1 MQFDLAPSFN
11 ALCRMCIK
19 GSDCNFQL
27 VYKYHIGLIHLLHQ
41 EPTYSILIRRKI
53 KTINWKMYRMKTAN
67 LIIILVQV

>member
-1 MQFDLAPSFN
+1 MQFDLAVSFN

-27 VYKYHIGLIHLLHQ
+27 VYKYQIGLTHWLHR

-53 KTINWKMYRMKTAN
+53 KTIHWKMHPMKMAN
-67 LIIILVQV
+67 LIILLVHV